1 MKSKKKTIVKD
12 RCFRFQTWVCQNVS
26 NEVLAWFTFQ
36 AKIPSRSGVWLPG
49 EWQKNTRPSKGL
61 EDIGHSMSI
70 DNLVL
75 GVNSVTVSCLIYY
88 DSLLQNATDII
99 TKCDIYF
106 ITKCD
111 RTLLQ
116 NASGLLLQNATVLLQ
131 KATVITNCDNF
142 IAKCDVYYK
151 LRQYNGHL
159 TT

>member
-1 MKSKKKTIVKD
+1 
-12 RCFRFQTWVCQNVS
+12 
-26 NEVLAWFTFQ
+26 
-36 AKIPSRSGVWLPG
+36 
-49 EWQKNTRPSKGL
+49 
-61 EDIGHSMSI
+61 MSI
-70 DNLVL
+70 DNLIL